1 MTAARLREGR
11 MVGMSR
17 IVEHCE
23 ALARVTD
30 DQSSDARTRLESV
43 LGPELA
49 HRLVAR
55 SAAAA
60 GGPSRSSSRPA
71 PADYRRRSSSL
82 P

>member
-49 HRLVAR
+49 HRLVGAL
-55 SAAAA
+55 
-60 GGPSRSSSRPA
+60 G
-71 PADYRRRSSSL
+71 RRRGRPVSL
-82 P
+82 VV